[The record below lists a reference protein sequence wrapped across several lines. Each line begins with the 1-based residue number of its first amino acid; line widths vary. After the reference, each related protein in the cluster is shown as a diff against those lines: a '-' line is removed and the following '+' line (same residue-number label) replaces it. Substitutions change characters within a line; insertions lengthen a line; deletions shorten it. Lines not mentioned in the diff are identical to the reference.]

1 MTMTQAIEITTLRL
15 VRGLRIDD
23 FIAANADI
31 NAWIRQQPGFIARRI
46 CERED
51 GMVVDIVMWETAA
64 HGHRSATGIM
74 TEMAHSPVHAT
85 IDHSTV
91 EWTISDVHQAID
103 R

>member
-1 MTMTQAIEITTLRL
+1 
-15 VRGLRIDD
+15 
-23 FIAANADI
+23 
-31 NAWIRQQPGFIARRI
+31 
-46 CERED
+46 
-51 GMVVDIVMWETAA
+51 MVVDIVMWETAA